1 MANTSVS
8 TQALIDE
15 AKGTNFYEAAK
26 AIEAMTDTYY
36 ERKDKFSDL
45 YEYDPITN
53 SYIVKSKAKTNK
65 NIHLLKL
72 QDNGAT

>member
-26 AIEAMTDTYY
+26 AIEAMTKYSLR
-36 ERKDKFSDL
+36 EKR
-45 YEYDPITN
+45 
-53 SYIVKSKAKTNK
+53 
-65 NIHLLKL
+65 
-72 QDNGAT
+72 